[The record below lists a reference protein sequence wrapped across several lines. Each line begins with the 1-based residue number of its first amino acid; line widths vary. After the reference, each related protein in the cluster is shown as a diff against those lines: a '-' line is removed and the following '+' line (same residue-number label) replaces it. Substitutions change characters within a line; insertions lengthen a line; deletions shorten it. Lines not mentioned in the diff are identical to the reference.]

1 MPINYKKYP
10 KNWKTE
16 IRPRILQRANNKCES
31 CGVENYKSIFRGKL
45 NGQDVYQDVI
55 GNVYSAIDST
65 LISREFEDYLE
76 ETKPNQKVVKVILTI
91 AHLDHDADNHNV
103 LDDRLKALCQKC
115 HLAYDKEYHI
125 FKRKTKKGQMLLF

>member
-31 CGVENYKSIFRGKL
+31 CGVENYKVIFRGIL
-45 NGQDVYQDVI
+45 NGQDVYQDLNGDI
-55 GNVYSAIDST
+55 FSAIDST
-65 LISREFEDYLE
+65 LILSEFEDYLE
-76 ETKPNQKVVKVILTI
+76 EIKPNQKAIKVVLTI

-103 LDDRLKALCQKC
+103 SDDRLKALCQKC
-115 HLAYDKEYHI
+115 HLAYDKEYHLS
-125 FKRKTKKGQMLLF
+125 KRKIKKGQMLLF